1 MNVMK
6 KTLAIACLVLSVMT
20 CKKPFTPV
28 LSQSD
33 KKYLVIEGI
42 INGND
47 STFIKL
53 TRTKKVDTSRTIVA
67 ETHALVS
74 IENNANASFP
84 LTEIRTGTYATGSLN
99 LDASHQ
105 YRLRVK
111 TSDGKEYLSDFVP
124 LKNAPP
130 IDSVGFTAQSSG
142 VSIYV
147 NTHDDTRSTRYYR
160 WDFSEAW
167 QFHTKYISGYYSNGI
182 DSIKPRLVAQQVYT
196 CFATDSSSSV
206 AIASTNKLNNDIV
219 NQAPITFIANSS
231 EKIETKYT
239 ILVKQY
245 ALTSDA
251 YEFWSVLQK
260 NTQNLGSIF
269 DVLPSETQSNF
280 HCLSDRNELVVGYL
294 SAGNVST
301 KRIFITAGQLPN
313 YKTQY
318 PYDCE
323 LDTVFD
329 NPPHPGTLPV
339 GNLIPAN
346 SLYMPVN
353 ALYLPPANPFGKPT
367 AYTYSTKVCVDCT
380 LRGKRNPPL
389 YWK

>member
-1 MNVMK
+1 MK
-6 KTLAIACLVLSVMT
+6 KILAVACLAVSIVT

-28 LSQSD
+28 LNQSD
-33 KKYLVIEGI
+33 KRYLVIEGV

-47 STFIKL
+47 STFIRL
-53 TRTKKVDTSRTIVA
+53 SRTKKVDTSPTILA
-67 ETHALVS
+67 ETNAQVA
-74 IENNANASFP
+74 IENNANATFP
-84 LTEIRTGTYATGSLN
+84 LTEIHAGTYATGSLN

-130 IDSVGFTAQSSG
+130 IDSVGFIAQSSG
-142 VSIYV
+142 VKIYV
-147 NTHDDTRSTRYYR
+147 NAHDDTKSTRYYR
-160 WDFSEAW
+160 WDFTETW
-167 QFHTKYISGYYSNGI
+167 QFHTKYISGYFSNGI
-182 DSIKPRLVAQQVYT
+182 DSIKPRPVNQQVYT
-196 CFATDSSSSV
+196 CFAADTSSSV
-206 AIASTNKLNNDIV
+206 TIASTNKLNNDIV
-219 NQAPITFIANSS
+219 SQAQIAFIANSS

-280 HCLSDRNELVVGYL
+280 HCLSNPNELVVGYL

-301 KRIFITAGQLPN
+301 KRIFITANQLPN
-313 YKTQY
+313 YTTQY

-329 NPPHPGTLPV
+329 NPPHPGTLPISD
-339 GNLIPAN
+339 LIPAN
-346 SLYMPVN
+346 SIYMPVN

-380 LRGKRNPPL
+380 LRGKRTPPS